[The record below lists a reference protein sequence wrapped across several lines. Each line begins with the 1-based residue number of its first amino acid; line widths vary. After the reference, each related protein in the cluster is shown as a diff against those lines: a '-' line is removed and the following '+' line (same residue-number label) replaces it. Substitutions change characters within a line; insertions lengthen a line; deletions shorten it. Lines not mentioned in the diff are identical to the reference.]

1 MSVYVCVCVCV
12 FVCACTKTR
21 ERLKSDHSGFREM
34 FHHML
39 LFCLFFL
46 PPETKFLSD
55 PEIIQTGL
63 ERQPLVPDK
72 TDIVSNIC
80 SMLPHTTAPLC

>member
-1 MSVYVCVCVCV
+1 MITLDFDKC
-12 FVCACTKTR
+12 FVTCFC
-21 ERLKSDHSGFREM
+21 FV
-34 FHHML
+34 
-39 LFCLFFL
+39 LFLFFL
-46 PPETKFLSD
+46 PPPETKFLSD